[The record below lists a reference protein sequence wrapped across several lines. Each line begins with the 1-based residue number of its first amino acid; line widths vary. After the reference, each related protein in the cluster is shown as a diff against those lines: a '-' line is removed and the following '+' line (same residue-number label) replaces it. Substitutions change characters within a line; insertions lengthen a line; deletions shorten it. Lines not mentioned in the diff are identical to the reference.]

1 MQAPWARKDETL
13 LQECHIAVLES
24 SHYIKHMKTKQ
35 FLKSFDCSPR
45 QNTIISLFLAMS
57 NREYAIWHTAV
68 NGNEQCL

>member
-13 LQECHIAVLES
+13 LQECHIVVLES

-45 QNTIISLFLAMS
+45 QNTIISLFSL
-57 NREYAIWHTAV
+57 
-68 NGNEQCL
+68 CLIENMPFGILL